1 MYSKKRKNMMN
12 QLGIMDG
19 WHGDENN
26 CIGDCGLCDTCEQI
40 KEEKGEE
47 QYESWR
53 AEQWEGSSD
62 E

>member
-1 MYSKKRKNMMN
+1 MMN